1 MVAALKP
8 HLIDNSAALA
18 RLGITSQ
25 SQVIVVGLGITGVSV
40 ARYLLQQGIVPA
52 IVDSRQQPPAL
63 QQFQQDYLQALPQ
76 LEISTGAN
84 AFDHLS
90 TATHLIVSPGVALS
104 EPAIE
109 QARSSGVEIVSDID
123 LFALAAPAPII
134 AITGSNGK
142 TTVTTLVGK
151 MIECAGKTAAVG
163 GNIGIPALDLLQSS
177 VPDVYVLELSSFQL
191 EMTSH
196 LQPAAAVVLNLS
208 EDHMDRYANFAAYA
222 GAKARIYNNA
232 EVVIDNFC
240 QSLAELPKNALL
252 ENTQQTSDNQRYFG
266 LTNDNACHFR
276 IGLVEDNEWLIAYD
290 QPLIAVSEIAMQG
303 RHNLSN
309 ALAAI
314 ALIDAVN
321 IEPTA
326 AVAILRE
333 FSGLAHRM
341 ENVRELDGVLWINDS
356 KATNI
361 AACKAALQGVNE
373 PVILIAGGDGKGADF
388 SELISIVEQKVPV
401 LIVLGKD
408 ADQLQLALQGFT
420 AIHRVETIDQA
431 VTLAAGM
438 VQAGDTVLLSPACA
452 SLDQFENY
460 QARGDAFKNA
470 VMRLPG

>member
-25 SQVIVVGLGITGVSV
+25 SQVVVVGLGITGVSV
-40 ARYLLQQGIVPA
+40 VGYLLQQGIVPA
-52 IVDSRQQPPAL
+52 IVDSREQPPAL
-63 QQFQQDYLQALPQ
+63 QQFEQDYLQQWPQ
-76 LEISTGAN
+76 LQINTGVR
-84 AFDHLS
+84 AFDHLHS
-90 TATHLIVSPGVALS
+90 ATHLIVSPGVALS
-104 EPAIE
+104 EPGIE
-109 QARSSGVEIVSDID
+109 QARISGVQIISDID
-123 LFALAAPAPII
+123 IFALAVSTPII

-163 GNIGIPALDLLQSS
+163 GNIGTPVLDLLQDSA
-177 VPDVYVLELSSFQL
+177 PDVYVLELSSFQL
-191 EMTSH
+191 EITSH

-208 EDHMDRYANFAAYA
+208 EDHMDRYDNFAAYA
-222 GAKARIYNNA
+222 SAKAKIYNKA
-232 EVVIDNFC
+232 EVVIDNYC
-240 QSLAELPKNALL
+240 QPSPSLL
-252 ENTQQTSDNQRYFG
+252 ENTRHTSRNQRYFG
-266 LTNDNACHFR
+266 LTDDTTCQFR
-276 IGLVEDNEWLIAYD
+276 LGLVEEDQWLIAYN

-309 ALAAI
+309 ALAAL
-314 ALIDAVN
+314 ALVDAVN
-321 IEPTA
+321 IQPA
-326 AVAILRE
+326 AAIAILRE

-341 ENVRELDGVLWINDS
+341 ESVRELHGVLWINDS

-361 AACKAALQGVNE
+361 GACKAALQGVDE

-388 SELISIVEQKVPV
+388 SELIAIVEQKVPV
-401 LIVLGKD
+401 LILIGKD
-408 ADQLQLALQGFT
+408 ADRLEAALQGFT
-420 AIHRVETIDQA
+420 AIHRANTVEQA
-431 VTLAAGM
+431 VKLAAGM

-470 VMRLPG
+470 VMRLPE